1 MACFGGF
8 FEPYGIRRPQKYILN
23 YYTPSERECLPCRIV
38 CLNIVRG
45 FGCFSAF
52 TGRAP
57 TAGTYP
63 ARCAAPAP
71 TAAAAAQARPA
82 PDLGRGT
89 FENMR
94 SGGVRLPNLVRG
106 GGRPPPSTC
115 KNKFVRQI
123 REGFARP
130 NFVRENKFGRPEA
143 DRIWYAGGGR
153 PRRPPSK

>member
-1 MACFGGF
+1 MYVLSPCKNVYRSQSQDKVDILVQTVYNNLRYVFVAVVYRMARKSRQNTPRNMYKGTA
-8 FEPYGIRRPQKYILN
+8 EIL
-23 YYTPSERECLPCRIV
+23 YFILPCRIV

-89 FENMR
+89 FGNMR
-94 SGGVRLPNLVRG
+94 SGGVR
-106 GGRPPPSTC
+106 
-115 KNKFVRQI
+115 
-123 REGFARP
+123 
-130 NFVRENKFGRPEA
+130 
-143 DRIWYAGGGR
+143 
-153 PRRPPSK
+153 RR